1 MGSFQDTFKPVNV
14 SKVRGPLGEE
24 EDVIEQG
31 ADQLSFT
38 TPSTPAPVTEEPVE
52 EPVEEPSSF
61 DSMFTPVEEEPVGS
75 FDSMFTPTAEEEPLQ
90 YQLRV
95 KYPLHPLQVAAA
107 DPTEFQKKR
116 QEEYQVYY
124 DTVLGD
130 IEPQSYSPDDLA
142 KRDDTY
148 RVIETYMLDRY
159 GRPSCRRPEQ
169 GGRSREVP

>member
-38 TPSTPAPVTEEPVE
+38 TPSTPAPVAEEPVE

-75 FDSMFTPTAEEEPLQ
+75 FDSMFTPTAEEEPL
-90 YQLRV
+90 V
-95 KYPLHPLQVAAA
+95 PVTGEVPLHPLQVAAA

-116 QEEYQVYY
+116 QEAAA
-124 DTVLGD
+124 G
-130 IEPQSYSPDDLA
+130 A
-142 KRDDTY
+142 
-148 RVIETYMLDRY
+148 
-159 GRPSCRRPEQ
+159 RP
-169 GGRSREVP
+169 